1 MRPAELPAL
10 GDCFSGLGHES
21 EQLEGV
27 EQAGV
32 HMQLDIDAGGLGLRR
47 EKHRVVA
54 RVLIY
59 VAICSGA
66 VVCSQTAP

>member
-1 MRPAELPAL
+1 
-10 GDCFSGLGHES
+10 
-21 EQLEGV
+21 V

-59 VAICSGA
+59 VAICSGE
-66 VVCSQTAP
+66 